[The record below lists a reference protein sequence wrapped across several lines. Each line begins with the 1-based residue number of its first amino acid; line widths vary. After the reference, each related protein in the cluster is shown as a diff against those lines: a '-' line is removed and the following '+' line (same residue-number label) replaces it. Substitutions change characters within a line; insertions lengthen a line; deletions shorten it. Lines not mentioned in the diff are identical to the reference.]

1 MKAKRPQRRPI
12 GYPPAPEPTPPKRSF
27 RRALAMGGILL
38 VSASTFAIQWTSQ
51 SPAYAQG
58 SENTQSSQWPEA
70 ESRGMR
76 EILDALKARERALDR
91 REQSLISRE
100 ADLRAVERDLESR
113 IEELQ
118 ASRTELEAM
127 LEEADQARLARIK
140 ALVKMVE
147 SMRASEAAGVVTE
160 LPEDLAVEVL
170 DEMKASK
177 AGKLLAKMDAV
188 KAATLAEKM
197 ANKAQPLNSGA
208 E

>member
-1 MKAKRPQRRPI
+1 MA
-12 GYPPAPEPTPPKRSF
+12 
-27 RRALAMGGILL
+27 GIFL
-38 VSASTFAIQWTSQ
+38 VSAATFAVQWTSQ

-58 SENTQSSQWPEA
+58 GENAQSSQWPEA

-118 ASRTELEAM
+118 ASRAELEAM
-127 LEEADQARLARIK
+127 LEEADQARVARIK

-147 SMRASEAAGVVTE
+147 SMRSGEAAALVTE
-160 LPEDLAVEVL
+160 LPIDLAVEVL

-177 AGKLLAKMDAV
+177 AGKLLAKMEAT
-188 KAATLAEKM
+188 KAALLAEKM

>member
-1 MKAKRPQRRPI
+1 MTMKRPIRRPV
-12 GYPPAPEPTPPKRSF
+12 GYPPPPPPEPPKRSF
-27 RRALAMGGILL
+27 RRALALGGIVL
-38 VSASTFAIQWTSQ
+38 VSACTFAVQWTSQ

-58 SENTQSSQWPEA
+58 SENIQSTQCPEA

-100 ADLRAVERDLESR
+100 ADLRSVERDLESR

-118 ASRTELEAM
+118 SARAELETM
-127 LEEADQARLARIK
+127 LQEADQARVARIK

-147 SMRASEAAGVVTE
+147 SMRAGEAAAVVTE
-160 LPEDLAVEVL
+160 LPDDLAVAVL
-170 DEMKASK
+170 DEMKATK

-188 KAATLAEKM
+188 KAAILAEKL
-197 ANKAQPLNSGA
+197 ANEAQP
-208 E
+208 